1 MDYWRKHTSN
11 NTSSSTWTTPTLT
24 GTNSCAIHRSFICP
38 LDPSLLPL
46 PPDPSPL
53 QLFSFIACSINLS
66 FNYPSDPLLAPS
78 IAPSIA
84 PSSIACSIHRSIYYP
99 WSIACNIHRSLDFAC
114 LSIAAWTCCSYL
126 LFNIFLPHFLIS
138 CLSIVSW
145 CTPCSI
151 YRSFPD
157 QSLVYSIIPSLV
169 SIFISHNTISVRW
182 APKFFANTSKYI
194 VNLSL
199 DRQLISGFDW

>member
-46 PPDPSPL
+46 PPDPSLL

-84 PSSIACSIHRSIYYP
+84 PSSIACSIHRSFYYP
-99 WSIACNIHRSLDFAC
+99 WSIACSIHRFLYILYIACNIHRFLYILNIIANLYHFAC
-114 LSIAAWTCCSYL
+114 LHCSLNRL
-126 LFNIFLPHFLIS
+126 LM
-138 CLSIVSW
+138 C
-145 CTPCSI
+145 
-151 YRSFPD
+151 
-157 QSLVYSIIPSLV
+157 II
-169 SIFISHNTISVRW
+169 
-182 APKFFANTSKYI
+182 
-194 VNLSL
+194 
-199 DRQLISGFDW
+199 